1 MRYDAGPACN
11 WTHGG
16 RSCKARSCK
25 APSCK
30 ALLLRR
36 DRRTVSKAKT
46 YDVLVVGAGVFGA
59 WTALQLARRGQ
70 SVLLIDA
77 YGPGNSRASSGGE
90 SRIIRMGYGA
100 DELYTRWAVRSLVR
114 WKELFAETAN
124 SSALFHKTGVLWL
137 GSKEYA
143 RLNEMTAV
151 LTRCKVPFESLSSSA
166 IVQRYPQF
174 SSHDLGVG
182 ILETES
188 GVLMARRAVAAV
200 VERALSLGVDY
211 RQAQVAPPY
220 AADAR
225 SSRLEAIS
233 TSGGEKISAGQFV
246 FACGAWLGKI
256 FPEILGSRIFP
267 SRQEVFFFGV
277 PPGDSQFS
285 AGSLPTWLI
294 QGDEVYGMPDLESR
308 GFKIAFDSHGERVDP
323 DTQTRVVSTESIERV
338 RAYVAKRFPALANAP
353 IVETRVCQYENTS
366 NGDFLIDRHPEINNV
381 WFAGGGSGHGFK
393 HGPAFGE
400 YLAQQI
406 LDGGPAEPRFALAS
420 KATEQ
425 KRAVY

>member
-1 MRYDAGPACN
+1 VAK
-11 WTHGG
+11 H
-16 RSCKARSCK
+16 
-25 APSCK
+25 
-30 ALLLRR
+30 
-36 DRRTVSKAKT
+36 KT

-59 WTALQLARRGQ
+59 WTALQLTLRGQ

-100 DELYTRWAVRSLVR
+100 DELYTRWATRSLVR
-114 WKELFAETAN
+114 WKELLAETRG
-124 SSALFHKTGVLWL
+124 SPVLFHKTGVLWL
-137 GSKEYA
+137 GSKGYA

-166 IVQRYPQF
+166 IAQRYPQF
-174 SSHDLGVG
+174 SSGDLSSG

-188 GVLMARRAVAAV
+188 GVLMARRAVSEVAECAV
-200 VERALSLGVDY
+200 SLGVNY
-211 RQAQVAPPY
+211 RQAQVTPPFEGDTRDGSI
-220 AADAR
+220 A
-225 SSRLEAIS
+225 AIS
-233 TSGGEKISAGQFV
+233 TSGGERISAGQFV

-256 FPEILGSRIFP
+256 FPEILGPRIFP

-277 PPGDSQFS
+277 PPGNNQFS
-285 AGSLPTWLI
+285 AQALPTWLI
-294 QGDEVYGMPDLESR
+294 QGDEVYGMPDLEAR
-308 GFKIAFDSHGERVDP
+308 GFKIAFDSHGQRVDP
-323 DTQTRVVSTESIERV
+323 DIQTRVVSAESIERV
-338 RAYVAKRFPALANAP
+338 RAYVAKRFPVLANSP

-366 NGDFLIDRHPEINNV
+366 NGDFLIDRHPQMNNV

-406 LDGGPAEPRFALAS
+406 LDGGPAEPRFALAN

>member
-1 MRYDAGPACN
+1 
-11 WTHGG
+11 
-16 RSCKARSCK
+16 
-25 APSCK
+25 
-30 ALLLRR
+30 
-36 DRRTVSKAKT
+36 VSKPKT

-59 WTALQLARRGQ
+59 WTAWELARRGQ
-70 SVLLIDA
+70 SVLFVDA
-77 YGPGNSRASSGGE
+77 YGPGNSLASSGGE

-100 DELYTRWAVRSLVR
+100 DELYTRWAMHSLVQ
-114 WKELFAETAN
+114 WKRLFAETAGVP
-124 SSALFHKTGVLWL
+124 ALFHETGVLWL
-137 GSKEYA
+137 GSKDYA

-151 LTRCKVPFESLSSSA
+151 LTRCNVPFESLSSSA
-166 IVQRYPQF
+166 IAQRYPQF
-174 SSHDLGVG
+174 SSHDLGSG

-188 GVLMARRAVAAV
+188 GVLMARRAVPAV
-200 VERALSLGVDY
+200 VESALSLGVEY
-211 RQAQVAPPY
+211 RQTQITPPF

-225 SSRLEAIS
+225 NSRLNAIS
-233 TSGGEKISAGQFV
+233 TSDGERISAGQFV

-256 FPEILGSRIFP
+256 FPEILGPRIFP

-277 PPGDSQFS
+277 PPGDRQFS
-285 AGSLPTWLI
+285 AQSLPTWLI

-323 DTQTRVVSTESIERV
+323 DTQTRVVSAESIQRV
-338 RAYVAKRFPALANAP
+338 RAYVAKRFPTLANAP

-393 HGPAFGE
+393 HGPSFGK
-400 YLAQQI
+400 YVAQQI
-406 LDGGPAEPRFALAS
+406 LDGGPAEPRFALAN